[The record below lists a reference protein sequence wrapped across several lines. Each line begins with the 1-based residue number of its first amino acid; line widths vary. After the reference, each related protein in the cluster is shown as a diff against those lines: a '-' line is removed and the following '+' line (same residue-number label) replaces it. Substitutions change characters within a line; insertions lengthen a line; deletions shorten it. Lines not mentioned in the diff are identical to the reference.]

1 MLLARYPRLRLPAEM
16 VRDGALAASGLLL
29 KTIGGKSA
37 YPYQA
42 PSIWDG
48 LSGYVHPEADRIPAD
63 DHHRRSIYT
72 FIKRNAPHPAMTTFD
87 LPDRGT
93 STPRRQTSNTPL
105 QALVLLNDPQY
116 LEAYRSLAAGVIKS
130 VSTKDARVI
139 RVFRLATRR
148 APRPGELAPLR
159 AYYDSQLQLYAA
171 DRAAARELV
180 SVGVTPVDG
189 QIDVAELAALS
200 NVTAAV
206 MNTPD
211 AYMLR

>member
-1 MLLARYPRLRLPAEM
+1 MRGSSACSGWR
-16 VRDGALAASGLLL
+16 RDGLRG
-29 KTIGGKSA
+29 
-37 YPYQA
+37 
-42 PSIWDG
+42 
-48 LSGYVHPEADRIPAD
+48 
-63 DHHRRSIYT
+63 RR
-72 FIKRNAPHPAMTTFD
+72 
-87 LPDRGT
+87 
-93 STPRRQTSNTPL
+93 
-105 QALVLLNDPQY
+105 
-116 LEAYRSLAAGVIKS
+116 
-130 VSTKDARVI
+130 
-139 RVFRLATRR
+139 
-148 APRPGELAPLR
+148 ELAPLR